1 MKRICIFCGSSK
13 GIDPIYSEATQNLAK
28 VFLSNRIDL
37 VYGGA
42 DIGLMKI
49 AADTVLEGGGKV
61 IGVMPEDLAGREIAH
76 KGLTEMHIV
85 DSMAERKDKM
95 AAISDAF
102 IMLPGG
108 VGTLDEFF
116 EMMSWNQLGYMK
128 KPLGIFNVKGFF
140 NSLLDFIDTCT
151 DEKFLREEHRNN
163 IICES
168 DPEIL
173 IQRMLNSS
181 FEEPEEWVERLKKK
195 GY

>member
-1 MKRICIFCGSSK
+1 MKSICIFCGSSK
-13 GIDPIYSEATQNLAK
+13 GIDPAYAEATETLAK
-28 VFLSNRIDL
+28 VFINNELDL

-49 AADTVLEGGGKV
+49 AADTILEGGGKV
-61 IGVMPEDLAGREIAH
+61 IGVMPEDLANREIAH
-76 KGLTEMHIV
+76 KGITEMHIV
-85 DSMAERKDKM
+85 NSMAERKRKM
-95 AAISDAF
+95 AEISDAF

-128 KPLGIFNVKGFF
+128 KPLGIYNVKGFF
-140 NSLLDFIDTCT
+140 DHLLEFITHAT
-151 DEKFLREEHRNN
+151 SEKFLRDEHREN

-168 DPEIL
+168 NPEIL
-173 IQRMLNSS
+173 IHKMTN
-181 FEEPEEWVERLKKK
+181 FTFAEADEWVERLKKL

>member
-1 MKRICIFCGSSK
+1 MRTICIFCGSSK
-13 GIDPIYSEATQNLAK
+13 GIDPIYVEATKNLAK
-28 VFLSNRIDL
+28 VFLNNEIDL

-42 DIGLMKI
+42 DIGLMKV

-61 IGVMPEDLAGREIAH
+61 VGVMPRDLADREIAH
-76 KGLTEMHIV
+76 KGISEMFIV
-85 DSMAERKDKM
+85 DSMAERKRKM
-95 AAISDAF
+95 AETSDAF

-128 KPLGIFNVKGFF
+128 KPLGIFNIKGFF
-140 NSLLDFIDTCT
+140 DHLLEFISHATN
-151 DEKFLREEHRNN
+151 EKFLRDEHQEN
-163 IICES
+163 IICET

-173 IQRMLNSS
+173 IHKMIN
-181 FEEPEEWVERLKKK
+181 FTFAEPVEWVERLKKL

>member
-1 MKRICIFCGSSK
+1 MQRICIFCGSSK
-13 GIDPIYSEATQNLAK
+13 GMDPIYAEATRQLAGVFISNK
-28 VFLSNRIDL
+28 VDL

-49 AADTVLEGGGKV
+49 AADTVLEGEGKV

-76 KGLTEMHIV
+76 DGITEMHIV
-85 DSMAERKDKM
+85 DSMAERKNKM
-95 AAISDAF
+95 AEISDAF

-128 KPLGIFNVKGFF
+128 KPLGIFNINGFF
-140 NSLLDFIDTCT
+140 NKLLEFVDHATE
-151 DEKFLREEHRNN
+151 EKFLREEHRKN

-173 IQRMLNSS
+173 IQKMLKFT
-181 FEEPEEWVERLKKK
+181 FEEPEEWVERLKRI

>member
-1 MKRICIFCGSSK
+1 MQNICIFCGSSK
-13 GIDPIYSEATQNLAK
+13 GIDPVYSEATKDLARLL
-28 VFLSNRIDL
+28 VENRINL

-76 KGLTEMHIV
+76 KGITEMHIV
-85 DSMAERKDKM
+85 DSMAERKSKM
-95 AAISDAF
+95 AEISNAF
-102 IMLPGG
+102 VMLPGG

-128 KPLGIFNVKGFF
+128 KPLGIFNINGYF
-140 NSLLDFIDTCT
+140 NHLLEFILHATN
-151 DEKFLREEHRNN
+151 EKFLREEHQNN
-163 IICES
+163 IILES
-168 DPEIL
+168 DPEVL
-173 IQRMLNSS
+173 IHRMMNFT
-181 FEEPEEWVERLKKK
+181 FEEPTEWVERLKKL

>member
-1 MKRICIFCGSSK
+1 MRTICIFCGSSK
-13 GIDPIYSEATQNLAK
+13 GIDPIYAEATEKLCK
-28 VFLSNRIDL
+28 VFLSNNIDL

-42 DIGLMKI
+42 DIGLMKT
-49 AADTVLEGGGKV
+49 AADTVMEGGGKV
-61 IGVMPEDLAGREIAH
+61 VGVMPKDLADREIAH
-76 KGLTEMHIV
+76 KGISEMFIV
-85 DSMAERKDKM
+85 DSMAERKNKM
-95 AAISDAF
+95 AEISDAF

-128 KPLGIFNVKGFF
+128 KPLGIYNVNGFF
-140 NSLLDFIDTCT
+140 DHLLEFISHATN
-151 DEKFLREEHRNN
+151 EKFMRDEHHDN

-173 IQRMLNSS
+173 IQKMIN
-181 FEEPEEWVERLKKK
+181 FTFVEPAEWVERLKKL